1 MEKYVT
7 SLKELIAQS
16 SKNSSEMNNGAK
28 KNDPKSC
35 FQMGMVYLLGINTAI
50 DFKKAGHY
58 FANQSLAVDTD
69 AHRMLGLISELEGD
83 YSLAFKNYAIAA
95 GGAVDGT
102 DNSYI
107 EKVREGRENLRDLL
121 NKWKLP
127 ARVLNYAITT
137 VLDDYKKGGS
147 LRENS
152 CIIISAICQDTPSCV
167 DAAKILCDSR
177 DYSGAM
183 QWLHFGNVGDN
194 NLVYQMTEG
203 KLREMRT
210 SIDVSNVLQ
219 IIELDGSS
227 LLSGIDI
234 ASVFA
239 PAKKNLNE
247 IATRCSRL
255 WRKEVVPKIDTIK
268 KKWEKEEKGRI
279 QKEENEKRHA
289 FNQAEAVRLAEEA
302 EIESRKKKKRMI
314 IYAIAILVVFL
325 IGFFHED
332 KDNPGGFVGGIIAI
346 LGLLFWYFLIK
357 WIVKKFKK

>member
-16 SKNSSEMNNGAK
+16 SKNFSEMNDGAK
-28 KNDPKSC
+28 KNDSKSC

-58 FANQSLAVDTD
+58 FANQSLSVDPD

-102 DNSYI
+102 DNTYI
-107 EKVREGRENLRDLL
+107 EKVLQERKKLRDLL

-127 ARVLNYAITT
+127 VRVLNNAITT
-137 VLDDYKKGGS
+137 VLDDYKKGGT
-147 LRENS
+147 LRES
-152 CIIISAICQDTPSCV
+152 SSIKIAAICQDTPSCV
-167 DAAKILCDSR
+167 DAVKILCDSG

-183 QWLHFGNVGDN
+183 QWLQYGNVGVEN
-194 NLVYQMTEG
+194 QIFQMTEG

-210 SIDVSNVLQ
+210 SMDLSNVLQ
-219 IIELDGSS
+219 IIELDGNS

-239 PAKKNLNE
+239 PAKKALNE
-247 IATRCSRL
+247 ISTRCSRL
-255 WRKEVVPKIDTIK
+255 WRKEVVPKIETIK
-268 KKWEKEEKGRI
+268 KKWEKEEKVRI
-279 QKEENEKRHA
+279 QKEEDEKRHA
-289 FNQAEAVRLAEEA
+289 LNQAEAARLA
-302 EIESRKKKKRMI
+302 EIESKKKKKRMI
-314 IYAIAILVVFL
+314 IYAIVIFVVFL
-325 IGFFHED
+325 MGYFNKEND
-332 KDNPGGFVGGIIAI
+332 SSGGLTGGIGAVIGI
-346 LGLLFWYFLIK
+346 IIWYYLIK
-357 WIVKKFKK
+357 WIVKKFKKR